1 LLNNIISH
9 TMNSYETIIAII
21 LMIILGYLCRRFE
34 FLKAEDT
41 QTLNKIVVYI
51 AIPSLIFLSM
61 YNADLSNIRTFGTI
75 TLTCITV
82 GLISGIF
89 AYIFTRLRNYPSKT
103 RWGVV
108 AASTLFNSGF
118 LGYPVVLGVFGA
130 AGLVRAVFYDVG
142 STLLFISFG
151 VFFLIIYGGSYQD
164 IIKRSV
170 LFPPLLA
177 VISGITAN
185 ILHIPLGSVIP
196 NTLGYLSGAAIPM
209 IMLSLGLSLEFK
221 GIKEYFGVASFVS
234 ALKLVI
240 SPMIAMVVVGLVG
253 LSGLDRTVA
262 IVEAGMPSAMFSLVL
277 AITYDLNIKA
287 TAACIFLSTSLS
299 MISITVLILII

>member
-1 LLNNIISH
+1 
-9 TMNSYETIIAII
+9 MNSYETIITIV
-21 LMIILGYLCRRFE
+21 LMIIIGYACRRLD
-34 FLKAEDT
+34 FLKGEDT

-51 AIPSLIFLSM
+51 AIPSLIFMAM
-61 YNADLSNIRTFGTI
+61 YSADLSNIKTFGTI
-75 TLTCITV
+75 TLICITV

-89 AYIFTRLRNYPSKT
+89 AYIFTYLKGYPSKT

-130 AGLVRAVFYDVG
+130 SGLVRAIFYDVG
-142 STLLFISFG
+142 STILFISFG
-151 VFFLIIYGGSYQD
+151 IFFLIIYGGSYQE

-177 VISGITAN
+177 VIMGVIAN
-185 ILHIPLGSVIP
+185 LLHLPLGSVIP
-196 NTLGYLSGAAIPM
+196 STLNYLGGAAIPL

-221 GIKEYFGVASFVS
+221 GIKEYFGIASFVS

-240 SPMIAMVVVGLVG
+240 SPLIAMIVVGLVG
-253 LSGLDRTVA
+253 FTGLDRTVS
-262 IVEAGMPSAMFSLVL
+262 IVEAGMPSAMLSLVL
-277 AITYDLNIKA
+277 AITYDLDVKA
-287 TAACIFLSTSLS
+287 TVACIFLSTALS
-299 MISITVLILII
+299 MISLTILILFI

>member
-1 LLNNIISH
+1 
-9 TMNSYETIIAII
+9 MNSYETIIAIV
-21 LMIILGYLCRRFE
+21 LMIIIGYVCRRFD

-51 AIPSLIFLSM
+51 AIPSLIFMSM
-61 YNADLSNIRTFGTI
+61 YSADLSNIKTFGTI
-75 TLTCITV
+75 TLICVIM

-89 AYIFTRLRNYPSKT
+89 AYIFTYLKGYPPKT

-118 LGYPVVLGVFGA
+118 LGYPVILGVFGA

-142 STLLFISFG
+142 STILFISFG
-151 VFFLIIYGGSYQD
+151 IFFLIIYGGSYQE

-177 VISGITAN
+177 VILGVIAN
-185 ILHIPLGSVIP
+185 LLHLPLGSVIP
-196 NTLGYLSGAAIPM
+196 STLNYLGGAAIPL

-221 GIKEYFGVASFVS
+221 GIKEYFGIASFVS
-234 ALKLVI
+234 ALKLII
-240 SPMIAMVVVGLVG
+240 SPLIAMVVVGLVG
-253 LSGLDRTVA
+253 FTGLDRTVT
-262 IVEAGMPSAMFSLVL
+262 IVEAGMPSAMLSLVL
-277 AITYDLNIKA
+277 AITYDLDIKV
-287 TAACIFLSTSLS
+287 TAACIFLSTALS
-299 MISITVLILII
+299 MISLTILILFI

>member
-1 LLNNIISH
+1 
-9 TMNSYETIIAII
+9 MNSYETIIAIV
-21 LMIILGYLCRRFE
+21 LMIIIGYACRRLD
-34 FLKAEDT
+34 FLKGEDT

-51 AIPSLIFLSM
+51 AIPSLIFMAM
-61 YNADLSNIRTFGTI
+61 YSADLSNIKTFGTI
-75 TLTCITV
+75 TLICITM

-89 AYIFTRLRNYPSKT
+89 AYIFTYLKGYPSKT

-130 AGLVRAVFYDVG
+130 AGLVRAIFYDVG
-142 STLLFISFG
+142 STILFISFG
-151 VFFLIIYGGSYQD
+151 IFFLIIYGGSYQE

-177 VISGITAN
+177 VIMGVIAN
-185 ILHIPLGSVIP
+185 LLHLPLGSVIP
-196 NTLGYLSGAAIPM
+196 STLNYLGGAAIPL

-234 ALKLVI
+234 ILKLVI
-240 SPMIAMVVVGLVG
+240 SPLIAMIVVGLAG
-253 LSGLDRTVA
+253 FTGLDRTVS
-262 IVEAGMPSAMFSLVL
+262 IVEAGMPSAMLSLVL
-277 AITYDLNIKA
+277 AITYDLDIKA
-287 TAACIFLSTSLS
+287 TVACIFLSTALS
-299 MISITVLILII
+299 MISLTILILFV